1 MDTCGTRVLDSYPTT
16 SIAPI
21 NLAVYGALLLKHTV
35 AGIWCS
41 HIPVAI
47 KVLHRPVDELDPLM
61 QEDFDREVSFMQTV
75 RHPHVLQFLGAGVNA
90 QDRAYLVT
98 ELMAKGS
105 LKVLLRDTTQQL
117 SWLTR
122 LQFARDSAAGVRYL
136 HKILTVRKSA
146 VESHGMRHPLAPSA
160 PSVPTRSVTPI
171 VCRILL
177 LRIDLTVY
185 VSPSPTM

>member
-1 MDTCGTRVLDSYPTT
+1 
-16 SIAPI
+16 
-21 NLAVYGALLLKHTV
+21 VYGALLLKHTV

-117 SWLTR
+117 SWPTR

-136 HKILTVRKSA
+136 HEILTVRKSA
-146 VESHGMRHPLAPSA
+146 VESHGMRHPPGSIC
-160 PSVPTRSVTPI
+160 PI
-171 VCRILL
+171 CADPERYPNRLSN
-177 LRIDLTVY
+177 TAAAH
-185 VSPSPTM
+185 